1 MSKPSFENTVTCF
14 VNTENNRT
22 ADVILTK
29 KGYVVVCFEGTEMVK
44 TIDVSEHSMNYA
56 EDTAENWVE
65 KWGAYA

>member
-1 MSKPSFENTVTCF
+1 MSKPITCF
-14 VNTENNRT
+14 VNTDNNRT
-22 ADVILTK
+22 ADVILTE
-29 KGYVVVCFEGTEMVK
+29 KGYVVVCFEGTEVVK

>member
-1 MSKPSFENTVTCF
+1 MSKQISCY

-22 ADVILTK
+22 ADVVLTE
-29 KGYVVVCFEGTEMVK
+29 KGYAVVCFEGTEIVK
-44 TIDVSEHSMNYA
+44 TIDVSEHSINYA